1 MLIFDADRKIWYP
14 SLTGGFIIAV
24 TLLCLC
30 SFNALKYGTRSQLI
44 NSPLVTNKCKP
55 VVSDD
60 TVFRKSTVSS
70 ERTSASSEEISV
82 NTTRLS
88 VSPRDK
94 FYKIYNQLATDK
106 ESVSLADIDYLI
118 NCYHVKGSEF
128 LDKNSKLAFLK
139 CNPDYT
145 RYTNIGGFKKFLHET
160 PRSHGDCHKFSDM
173 RFTNSS
179 KVIMLVSFPG
189 SGNTWT
195 RMVLEQATG
204 IFTGSI
210 FCDEELRSSGFYG
223 EQIIS
228 SNVLAIKTHY
238 PRNGKPSIGHYHP
251 KHVDGVIFIMR
262 NPLDSIVAEWKR
274 KVTQPTE
281 EQHTMDVDQKQ
292 FGMFSIKIVYY
303 TFVVCFQYTSVL

>member
-1 MLIFDADRKIWYP
+1 MLTVFDTDRKMSFP
-14 SLTGGFIIAV
+14 FLTGGFIIAV
-24 TLLCLC
+24 TLFYLYFTYSKL
-30 SFNALKYGTRSQLI
+30 NYDTRLQAI
-44 NSPLVTNKCKP
+44 NSPMVTYKRKP
-55 VVSDD
+55 VISES
-60 TVFRKSTVSS
+60 TVFRKST
-70 ERTSASSEEISV
+70 ASSKRILEKVSV
-82 NTTRLS
+82 KTTFTS
-88 VSPRDK
+88 VPPRDK

-106 ESVSLADIDYLI
+106 ESVSLADIDYLM
-118 NCYHVKGSEF
+118 NHYHVKGSEF
-128 LDKNSKLAFLK
+128 LDKKSKLKFLK

-145 RYTNIGGFKKFLHET
+145 RYTNKGGFEKFLHET

-195 RMVLEQATG
+195 RMILEQATG

-210 FCDEELRSSGFYG
+210 FCDKGLRSNGFYG

-238 PRNGKPSIGHYHP
+238 PRDGKPSIGHYHP
-251 KHVDGVIFIMR
+251 QHVDGVIFIMR

-274 KVTQPTE
+274 QVTQPTGQ
-281 EQHTMDVDQKQ
+281 QHTMDVDHKQ
-292 FGMFSIKIVYY
+292 FGMF
-303 TFVVCFQYTSVL
+303 CG